1 MFSAE
6 PTRISK
12 SALLPYKKDQLF
24 GLINDIESYPNFMD
38 GCIDAKILDQSP
50 ASLDAK
56 LYLSKHGITQSF
68 TTRNGLFENEKITME
83 LIEGPFETLR
93 GEWRID
99 PLGDPTSGEQ
109 GCKLSLDLEFTMGGS
124 LMMRMAAPFFA
135 DMGNRLVDAIAAEAA
150 ARFG

>member
-12 SALLPYKKDQLF
+12 SALLPYTQDQLF
-24 GLINDIESYPNFMD
+24 GLINDIEAYPDFMD
-38 GCIDAKILDQSP
+38 GCVEAKILKQDE

-56 LYLSKHGITQSF
+56 LYLSKRGITQSF
-68 TTRNGLFENEKITME
+68 TTRNHLFDKNKITME

-93 GEWRID
+93 GEWNID
-99 PLGDPTSGEQ
+99 SLGDSSAGEQ

-124 LMMRMAAPFFA
+124 LIMKMAAPFFA
-135 DMGNRLVDAIAAEAA
+135 EMGNRLVDAVASEAA
-150 ARFG
+150 ARFA